1 MLRFT
6 IFAISWS
13 IFKLYRPILS
23 FWNSQSLL
31 YNILLLEK
39 YAMNGMTEIEEIEC
53 ELFFEPVSKVY
64 NIFIFT
70 QIVLAD

>member
-53 ELFFEPVSKVY
+53 KLFFNQSL
-64 NIFIFT
+64 I
-70 QIVLAD
+70 